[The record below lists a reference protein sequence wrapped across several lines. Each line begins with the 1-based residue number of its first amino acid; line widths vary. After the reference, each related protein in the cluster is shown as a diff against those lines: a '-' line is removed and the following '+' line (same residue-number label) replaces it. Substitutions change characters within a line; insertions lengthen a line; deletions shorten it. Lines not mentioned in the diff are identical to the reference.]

1 MAKKGAHRNEKES
14 NVSWKFGCH
23 KIGLVLFPSP
33 CCCCCLLFC
42 LQSLTKSFITIMLFR
57 STLVLALA
65 AVVAAKE
72 RFNEIKVRIE

>member
-1 MAKKGAHRNEKES
+1 
-14 NVSWKFGCH
+14 
-23 KIGLVLFPSP
+23 
-33 CCCCCLLFC
+33 
-42 LQSLTKSFITIMLFR
+42 MLFR